1 MVVYKNTED
10 CRQILADPKFLQ
22 GKVNKLMRKSVK
34 FSSNPF
40 SDDPLGVDNESENE
54 EPVKDKHRE
63 KMEEGGFIMVLPET

>member
-1 MVVYKNTED
+1 
-10 CRQILADPKFLQ
+10 
-22 GKVNKLMRKSVK
+22 MRKSVK